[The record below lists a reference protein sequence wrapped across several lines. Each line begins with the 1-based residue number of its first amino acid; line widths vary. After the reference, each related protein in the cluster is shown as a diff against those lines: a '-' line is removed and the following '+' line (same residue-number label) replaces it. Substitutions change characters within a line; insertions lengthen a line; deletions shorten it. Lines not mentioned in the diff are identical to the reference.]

1 MLGWQD
7 TLTQVVYLG
16 QRINQHGWIH
26 TESNTTIAQVHCIC
40 CLPIHRP
47 PPSFL
52 FIVSEDV
59 GGMPFGRLCV
69 FVSSSSLNREPIK
82 SGFSLVLLLVQSIA
96 HARDGAINTVHLLS
110 SLLLS
115 S

>member
-1 MLGWQD
+1 
-7 TLTQVVYLG
+7 
-16 QRINQHGWIH
+16 
-26 TESNTTIAQVHCIC
+26 
-40 CLPIHRP
+40 
-47 PPSFL
+47 
-52 FIVSEDV
+52 
-59 GGMPFGRLCV
+59 MPFGRLCV